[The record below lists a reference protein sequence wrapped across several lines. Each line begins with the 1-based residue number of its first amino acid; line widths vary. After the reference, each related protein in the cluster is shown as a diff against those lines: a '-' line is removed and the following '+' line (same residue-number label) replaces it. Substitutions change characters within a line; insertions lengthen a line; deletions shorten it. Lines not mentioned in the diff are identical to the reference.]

1 VRVAA
6 AVGLPAAVVGIT
18 IGVGLA
24 PGVPVTAA
32 VAVGMAVAVASEP
45 PPSSV
50 PADRGERSPE
60 AAPRRPTYETE
71 DLDIPAFLRR
81 NR

>member
-1 VRVAA
+1 MMAA
-6 AVGLPAAVVGIT
+6 RSRERDRDRDILSVFAQERQALQ
-18 IGVGLA
+18 
-24 PGVPVTAA
+24 
-32 VAVGMAVAVASEP
+32 EP
-45 PPSSV
+45 V
-50 PADRGERSPE
+50 PAPVAEASSSLSSDRGERPPE